1 MLEPWRP
8 SVEVECGDCQETT
21 WLGQHDPAVVGDV
34 VDGRIVVRVHGEAAV
49 SRIFPMV
56 PDTVTMS
63 RSRPGTD
70 DDQQLSLAVEH
81 REP

>member
-1 MLEPWRP
+1 M
-8 SVEVECGDCQETT
+8 
-21 WLGQHDPAVVGDV
+21 GQHDPAVVGDV